1 MHLHALID
9 HYAAYDLWANSL
21 FVKRL
26 DREPTEVLDHEV
38 PSSFPTLRTTLLHIR
53 DAEHVWLCRLN
64 NVAHSWPAEASIEPG
79 SLLKHNVLLRDKVA
93 QMSET
98 MLEKNIAY
106 PDLRGNNRQSA
117 AWHMLMHCFNHS
129 SYHRGQ
135 LVSMMHALNMD
146 EIPTSDLIVYFR
158 SIKTS

>member
-1 MHLHALID
+1 MHLHTLID

-98 MLEKNIAY
+98 MLERTSLTRIY
-106 PDLRGNNRQSA
+106 A
-117 AWHMLMHCFNHS
+117 AITGRAQPGKCSCTVSTTAPITAGS
-129 SYHRGQ
+129 S
-135 LVSMMHALNMD
+135 
-146 EIPTSDLIVYFR
+146 
-158 SIKTS
+158 